1 MPDIDEALLSEE
13 HVESCDIYTQSSAQN
28 SAGEVVETWT
38 KTVTAQACLI
48 QPISG
53 RQTLIMQGLK
63 IDAQYI
69 CFVKADVTSPQN
81 RYKIVSNGKTYFVE
95 HIRKTWSR
103 FNTHVELYLKME
115 PSNNELSSG
124 Y

>member
-28 SAGEVVETWT
+28 SAGEVVETWK

-48 QPISG
+48 QPLSG
-53 RQTLIMQGLK
+53 RQVLIMQGLK
-63 IDAQYI
+63 IEAQYI
-69 CFVKADVTSPQN
+69 CFLKADVTSPQN
-81 RYKIVSNGKTYFVE
+81 RYKIVSSGKTYFVE

-124 Y
+124 H